1 MDGVQLYRRIGHGN
15 CGSVWTL
22 DDVHALKRADG
33 GPGRDLLN
41 DYRVHKKILTYLSE
55 RANKLSIQVP
65 GCHQFIRSDDLAW
78 WNAQAAAFP
87 ANFQPCSTLVTE
99 RIPPF
104 PEGVRH
110 RLIDKYCPAHLR
122 ELIKSSTPNR
132 DCLIRP
138 YLGRRRWLGKE
149 SRFQA
154 FSLRN
159 YPLHADQIEELG
171 LDGRLYARI
180 MAETLAHLYWRVQ
193 IDAKDVEFV
202 LAPPPAFVEDGKAI
216 ESNVLGKH
224 QVWLLDFDCCK
235 AMPFDEAGVEQATE
249 AFYKND
255 PFFPRPKSQENSE
268 EYGED
273 LRDQI
278 LWGEFKD
285 TFLKVSKTMIDA
297 ESVQAE
303 LPQRWVDKV
312 ELVARSRG
320 KDGSSGGDGSRSK
333 R

>member
-1 MDGVQLYRRIGHGN
+1 MYRRIGHGN

-22 DDVHALKRADG
+22 DDVHALKREDG
-33 GPGRDLLN
+33 GPGRDVFN
-41 DYRVHKKILTYLSE
+41 DYRVHQRILTHLSSHD
-55 RANKLSIQVP
+55 NKLRIQVS
-65 GCHQFIRSDDLAW
+65 GCHQLIRSGDLGW

-87 ANFQPCSTLVTE
+87 ANFQPCNTLVTD

-104 PEGVRH
+104 PQGVRH
-110 RLIDKYCPAHLR
+110 KLIDTHCPAHLR
-122 ELIKSSTPNR
+122 EWIKSSAPNQ

-138 YLGRRRWLGKE
+138 YLGRRRQLSGQ

-180 MAETLAHLYWRVQ
+180 MAETLAYLYWRVQ

-202 LAPPPAFVEDGKAI
+202 LAPPSALLEEGKAI
-216 ESNVLGKH
+216 KSNILGEH
-224 QVWLLDFDCCK
+224 QVWLLDFDCCRE
-235 AMPFDEAGVEQATE
+235 MPFDEAGVEQAIE

-255 PFFPRPKSQENSE
+255 PFFPRPKS
-268 EYGED
+268 ED
-273 LRDQI
+273 LRKQI

-285 TFLKVSKTMIDA
+285 TFLKASKDLIGA
-297 ESVQAE
+297 KSKHAP
-303 LPQRWVDKV
+303 LPQLWIDKV
-312 ELVARSRG
+312 ESKVRDARANDEIRREEHG
-320 KDGSSGGDGSRSK
+320 GSGGDHATLRS
-333 R
+333 